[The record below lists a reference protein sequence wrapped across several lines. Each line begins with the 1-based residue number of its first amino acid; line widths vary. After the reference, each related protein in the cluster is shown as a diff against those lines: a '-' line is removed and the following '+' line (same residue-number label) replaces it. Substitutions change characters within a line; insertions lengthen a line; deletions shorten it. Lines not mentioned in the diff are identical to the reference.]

1 MPGTPSAEASTG
13 REEEKN
19 IVNVPEKPRQQTLKS
34 TDYPDTGK
42 NLMINLNVK

>member
-19 IVNVPEKPRQQTLKS
+19 IVNVPEKPRQQTLKKPTMS
-34 TDYPDTGK
+34 LIIRTLVRT
-42 NLMINLNVK
+42 